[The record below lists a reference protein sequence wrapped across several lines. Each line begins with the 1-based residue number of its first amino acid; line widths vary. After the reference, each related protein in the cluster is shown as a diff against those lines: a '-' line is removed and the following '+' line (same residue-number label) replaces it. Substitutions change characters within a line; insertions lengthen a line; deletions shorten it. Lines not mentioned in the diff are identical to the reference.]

1 MDGSSSH
8 WKLPIQSDKLH
19 NRGIHLVFNVDLLD
33 INNGRLRKHVQIFF
47 YKSEEQLMKLFQMA
61 GKDTARIKS
70 IVKDV
75 VETCNICRR
84 YKKTPPRPKVAMP
97 KANTVKEVV
106 SLYLKERR
114 DLKKQILY
122 IKAIKAFDKWWVREP
137 CNT

>member
-75 VETCNICRR
+75 VETH
-84 YKKTPPRPKVAMP
+84 TPRKQYVAS
-97 KANTVKEVV
+97 T
-106 SLYLKERR
+106 SY
-114 DLKKQILY
+114 
-122 IKAIKAFDKWWVREP
+122 
-137 CNT
+137 